1 MPNIILQLVDRTAL
15 GNLYSMPLGKLHEGM
30 SSQSLRELRPS
41 ADPRFHRPFD
51 VDLEGD
57 ILEWFDANDI
67 IERSETLANQNLDAD
82 STSELALNL
91 AHWCSLAEWSCRDVR
106 IFLYAEPLL
115 DRDISTA
122 DFLTYNMWS
131 ELSNSLAT
139 SDRTSYS
146 ESVVMDWMSR
156 RQELGETMEPS
167 EDPLILPTM
176 EAHRS
181 SSDSLFSLLER
192 HRKEGRS
199 MLIGRE
205 YLEPLSWSLD
215 SGSLME
221 LMEVE
226 A

>member
-30 SSQSLRELRPS
+30 SSQSLRELRPYPDS
-41 ADPRFHRPFD
+41 RFHRPFD

-57 ILEWFDANDI
+57 ILEWFDANES
-67 IERSETLANQNLDAD
+67 IEQSETLANQNLDTD
-82 STSELALNL
+82 SIGELALNL
-91 AHWCSLAEWSCRDVR
+91 AQWCSLAEWSCRDVR

-115 DRDISTA
+115 SRDISA
-122 DFLTYNMWS
+122 SEFLTYKMWS
-131 ELSNSLAT
+131 DLTNSLAT
-139 SDRTSYS
+139 SDRMSYS

-181 SSDSLFSLLER
+181 SSDSLFSFLER
-192 HRKEGRS
+192 HRKEGFS

-205 YLEPLSWSLD
+205 YLEPKSWTLD
-215 SGSLME
+215 SRYVADF
-221 LMEVE
+221 MEVE

>member
-1 MPNIILQLVDRTAL
+1 MPNIILQLVARTAL

-67 IERSETLANQNLDAD
+67 IERSETFANQNLDDD

-91 AHWCSLAEWSCRDVR
+91 AHWRSLAECSCRDVR

-115 DRDISTA
+115 ERDISTA

-156 RQELGETMEPS
+156 RQELGETM
-167 EDPLILPTM
+167 
-176 EAHRS
+176 
-181 SSDSLFSLLER
+181 
-192 HRKEGRS
+192 
-199 MLIGRE
+199 
-205 YLEPLSWSLD
+205 
-215 SGSLME
+215 
-221 LMEVE
+221 
-226 A
+226 